1 MLKTSKENF
10 CVIGAGFSGA
20 VLARALAEALDCSVE
35 VRDERPHIAG
45 NCHTERDPATSV
57 MVHKYG
63 PHIFNTDDEKVWSY
77 VRRFGDFRP
86 FVNRVKAVTSRG
98 IFSLPINLMTINQ
111 FFGKSLNPAE
121 AEAFVQS
128 LGDCSIGEPSNFEE
142 QALKM
147 LGSDLYNAFFKGYT
161 IKQWGC
167 HPREL
172 PASVL
177 KRLPVRFNY
186 DDNYYNKPYQ
196 GIPADGYTSVIRGIL
211 DHPRISVRLGCRFE
225 GLSEA
230 VALSGFDHLF
240 YTGPIDAFFAFSEG
254 RLGYR
259 TVTFEKIET
268 EASDYQGN
276 AVINYTEETVPWT
289 RIHEHK
295 HFAPWEKHEKTTAFR
310 EYSQETGPQDPP
322 YYPKRLAADKAS
334 LQRYRSLAE
343 SLTDGSAVATKLVCP
358 VSFLGRL
365 ATYRYLDM
373 GPVIGE
379 ALGFAESF
387 ITSRKSGA
395 AAPVFSNNEP

>member
-1 MLKTSKENF
+1 MTSRKNF
-10 CVIGAGFSGA
+10 LVIGAGFSGA
-20 VLARALAEALDCSVE
+20 VLARALVEALDCFVE
-35 VRDERPHIAG
+35 VRDERGHIAG
-45 NCHTERDPATSV
+45 NCHTERDPETSV

-77 VRRFGDFRP
+77 VQRFGDFRP
-86 FVNRVKAVTSRG
+86 FVNRVKAVTARG

-121 AEAFVQS
+121 AELFVQS
-128 LGDCSIGEPSNFEE
+128 LGDRSIGEPANFEE

-147 LGSDLYNAFFKGYT
+147 LGPDLYEAFFKGYT

-196 GIPADGYTSVIRGIL
+196 GIPADGYTSVIQGIL
-211 DHPRISVRLGCRFE
+211 DHPRISVHLQCRFD

-259 TVTFEKIET
+259 TVTFEKIKT
-268 EASDYQGN
+268 DAVDYQGN

-295 HFAPWEKHEKTTAFR
+295 HFAPWEKHERTTAFR

-334 LQRYRSLAE
+334 LQRYRVLAE
-343 SLTDGSAVATKLVCP
+343 SLANGNGAAKKPACP

-379 ALGFAESF
+379 ALSFSEKF
-387 ITSRKSGA
+387 ITSRKSGGV
-395 AAPVFSNNEP
+395 APVFSNNEP